1 MENNESKP
9 YVAVAGKRYC
19 YNYKRGKC
27 VAKENPLPYD
37 AFTIR
42 HTRIGAK
49 QRCDACLAAAAE
61 AKTQYCINFKSGT
74 CMAAQNPQR
83 LVDFQHRHGR
93 RTSRTCNS
101 CKTSTVKFCS
111 NFQKGKCA
119 STINPQP
126 LENFSHRADRV
137 HLKRSWCRA
146 CDHAYGQKN
155 AVVIQTRA
163 RQWHQDN
170 REHRRDYNYQKYY
183 GIDLAEYNRLFKVQ
197 GGKCAICDIHQSEH
211 EHALVVD
218 HDHIT
223 KEVRDCSVINAIEA

>member
-1 MENNESKP
+1 MENSESKP

-49 QRCDACLAAAAE
+49 Q
-61 AKTQYCINFKSGT
+61 N
-74 CMAAQNPQR
+74 
-83 LVDFQHRHGR
+83 
-93 RTSRTCNS
+93 
-101 CKTSTVKFCS
+101 
-111 NFQKGKCA
+111 
-119 STINPQP
+119 
-126 LENFSHRADRV
+126 
-137 HLKRSWCRA
+137 
-146 CDHAYGQKN
+146 
-155 AVVIQTRA
+155 
-163 RQWHQDN
+163 
-170 REHRRDYNYQKYY
+170 

-197 GGKCAICDIHQSEH
+197 GGKCAVCDIHQSEH

-223 KEVRDCSVINAIEA
+223 KEVRGLLCHKCNRGLGLFDDNLEKMAQAIKYLKKAKKCQL